1 MKKIKIVTWNIWGG
15 ENIDNIIE
23 CLRTVDADIIG
34 LQEVLEE
41 LDGSNNNAE
50 NIASALGYEWAY
62 TPTCTLDY
70 EHSHLLK
77 IHGYTREMHWG
88 NAVLSKYPIVGNN
101 TYVLSNHKS
110 RTALVTNIAVDS
122 ENLTAISTHLAYS
135 KDSELIRS
143 EQVDTL
149 LKVIPDERAI
159 IMGDFNELP
168 KSVVIEKMRERLIDT
183 QENTASDSAQI
194 SEAERIDY
202 IFTTKDIKYSNSRII
217 NSDASD
223 HLPILTEIML

>member
-1 MKKIKIVTWNIWGG
+1 
-15 ENIDNIIE
+15 
-23 CLRTVDADIIG
+23 
-34 LQEVLEE
+34 
-41 LDGSNNNAE
+41 
-50 NIASALGYEWAY
+50 
-62 TPTCTLDY
+62 
-70 EHSHLLK
+70 
-77 IHGYTREMHWG
+77 MHWG

-149 LKVIPDERAI
+149 LKVIPDERTI

-183 QENTASDSAQI
+183 QENTESDSAQP
-194 SEAERIDY
+194 SGADRIDY

-223 HLPILTEIML
+223 HLPILAEIKL